1 MKRIKQGF
9 TLIELM
15 IVVAI
20 IGILASVAIP
30 VYRDF
35 VIRTKVSIVQ
45 STIKPIKF
53 AAALYYQENN
63 TFPLVSST
71 VTRATKDTPG
81 TPGDMWSY
89 FGWGKQPSLS
99 DQTSSMTVAG
109 AASTVTIAITLD
121 NISATN
127 INGLILTLTGTR
139 TETVLQCANTCSPGM
154 DSIAVKHF
162 ECP

>member
-1 MKRIKQGF
+1 
-9 TLIELM
+9 
-15 IVVAI
+15 
-20 IGILASVAIP
+20 
-30 VYRDF
+30 
-35 VIRTKVSIVQ
+35 
-45 STIKPIKF
+45 
-53 AAALYYQENN
+53 
-63 TFPLVSST
+63 
-71 VTRATKDTPG
+71 
-81 TPGDMWSY
+81 MWSY

-139 TETVLQCANTCSPGM
+139 TETVLQWANTCSPGM
-154 DSIAVKHF
+154 DSNAVKHF